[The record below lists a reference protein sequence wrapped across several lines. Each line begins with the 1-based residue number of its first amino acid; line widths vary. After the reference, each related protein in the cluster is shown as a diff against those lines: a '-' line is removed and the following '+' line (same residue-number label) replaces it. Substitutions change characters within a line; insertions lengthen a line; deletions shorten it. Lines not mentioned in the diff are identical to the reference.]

1 MDKFPKTIYKVLSI
15 LSAFMLGAYVTQ
27 EYKFN
32 QPVEFYRYFLT
43 FIFGL
48 MFYIN
53 GHKKD

>member
-1 MDKFPKTIYKVLSI
+1 MDNFPKTLSKILSI
-15 LSAFMLGAYVTQ
+15 LSAFLLGAYFTQ

-32 QPVEFYRYFLT
+32 QPIELYRYFLT

-48 MFYIN
+48 MFYIH

>member
-1 MDKFPKTIYKVLSI
+1 MENFPKTLSKILSI
-15 LSAFMLGAYVTQ
+15 MSAFMLGAYVTQ

-32 QPVEFYRYFLT
+32 QPVELYRYLLT

-48 MFYIN
+48 MFYIH

>member
-1 MDKFPKTIYKVLSI
+1 MEKFPKTLSKVLSV

-32 QPVEFYRYFLT
+32 QPVEFYRYVLT
-43 FIFGL
+43 FFFGL
-48 MFYIN
+48 MFYVH

>member
-1 MDKFPKTIYKVLSI
+1 MEKFPKTLSKVLSVF
-15 LSAFMLGAYVTQ
+15 SAFMLGAYVTQ

-32 QPVEFYRYFLT
+32 QPVEFYRYAMT

-48 MFYIN
+48 MFYIH

>member
-1 MDKFPKTIYKVLSI
+1 MENFPKTLSKILSI
-15 LSAFMLGAYVTQ
+15 LSAFMLGAYITQ

-48 MFYIN
+48 MFYIH

>member
-1 MDKFPKTIYKVLSI
+1 MENFPKNLSKLMSI
-15 LSAFMLGAYVTQ
+15 LSAFLLGGYVTQ

-48 MFYIN
+48 MFYLHGN
-53 GHKKD
+53 KKD